1 MRAYY
6 FEESNLDQ
14 REPHDSGIEADIDIL
29 KAVGVLYW
37 KFDGPDAL
45 KQIDNLSIER
55 SYKNRDQITVSP
67 DALGAIY
74 EDKVKTFFAE
84 HLHEDEEIR
93 YILDGTGY
101 FDVRDKNDKWIR
113 IAMEKGDLIILPA
126 GIYHRF
132 TTDSNNYLKAM
143 RLFKEDPVWTP
154 INRPEADDNKYRVD
168 YINTFDI
175 AAA

>member
-1 MRAYY
+1 
-6 FEESNLDQ
+6 
-14 REPHDSGIEADIDIL
+14 
-29 KAVGVLYW
+29 
-37 KFDGPDAL
+37 
-45 KQIDNLSIER
+45 
-55 SYKNRDQITVSP
+55 
-67 DALGAIY
+67 
-74 EDKVKTFFAE
+74 
-84 HLHEDEEIR
+84 
-93 YILDGTGY
+93 
-101 FDVRDKNDKWIR
+101 
-113 IAMEKGDLIILPA
+113 PA